1 MKKLNVLFIL
11 LLMTMTASAQKYS
24 DSTWIV
30 GEGHVGKIQINMD
43 ERKLNTLFKES
54 QIKAVKKGSDEDTY
68 SEISITLTGE
78 TKPGIMMQTMCIGDC
93 IIAKIRLTS
102 PLYKTIK
109 GIGVGSSIADLKKVY
124 SIGRVSQGDEGLM
137 VYIDEIPQL
146 AFVVDAPGVKAGP
159 NGLNG
164 AQLPDD
170 AKIKMIYMY

>member
-1 MKKLNVLFIL
+1 MKKFNVLFVL
-11 LLMTMTASAQKYS
+11 LLIVMSASAQKYS
-24 DSTWIV
+24 DSTWVV

-43 ERKLNTLFKES
+43 ERKLSTLFKET

-68 SEISITLTGE
+68 SEISITLSGE
-78 TKPGIMMQTMCIGDC
+78 AKPGIIMETMCIGDC

-137 VYIDEIPQL
+137 VFIDEIPQL
-146 AFVVDAPGVKAGP
+146 AFIVDAPGVKAGP
-159 NGLNG
+159 NGLNA
-164 AQLPDD
+164 AQVPDV